1 MSSSRDNPL
10 ARFSAFIWGIGS
22 FLIFTVLLIIFWANR
37 DETSTLEDAAAAKRY
52 ETKVKVDA
60 AQSAAR

>member
-22 FLIFTVLLIIFWANR
+22 FLIFTVLLLIFWANR
-37 DETSTLEDAAAAKRY
+37 DEISTLEVAAAAKR
-52 ETKVKVDA
+52 
-60 AQSAAR
+60 